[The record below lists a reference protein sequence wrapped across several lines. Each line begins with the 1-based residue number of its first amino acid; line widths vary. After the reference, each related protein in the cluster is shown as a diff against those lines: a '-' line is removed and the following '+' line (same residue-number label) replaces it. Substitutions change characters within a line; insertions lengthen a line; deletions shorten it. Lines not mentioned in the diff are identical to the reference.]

1 MTLLIDTNILL
12 DMVFKRPNCEKVK
25 KLFSLILEKDV
36 LAVITASA
44 VTDLFY
50 IIRKLTHDIDK
61 TYTIMENIF
70 KLVSIL
76 SVTDKDIETVFF
88 KKWKDFEDC
97 VQYTTAKHNSV
108 DYLITSNVHDFEETV
123 FPIISV
129 DEGIVLLEH

>member
-1 MTLLIDTNILL
+1 M
-12 DMVFKRPNCEKVK
+12 K

-76 SVTDKDIETVFF
+76 SVTDKDIETAFF
-88 KKWKDFEDC
+88 KKWKDFEE
-97 VQYTTAKHNSV
+97 AGKINK
-108 DYLITSNVHDFEETV
+108 DF
-123 FPIISV
+123 P
-129 DEGIVLLEH
+129 

>member
-1 MTLLIDTNILL
+1 
-12 DMVFKRPNCEKVK
+12 MVFKRPNCEKVK

-61 TYTIMENIF
+61 TYNIMENIF

-76 SVTDKDIETVFF
+76 SVTDKDIETAFF

-108 DYLITSNVHDFEETV
+108 DYLITANAHDFEENV